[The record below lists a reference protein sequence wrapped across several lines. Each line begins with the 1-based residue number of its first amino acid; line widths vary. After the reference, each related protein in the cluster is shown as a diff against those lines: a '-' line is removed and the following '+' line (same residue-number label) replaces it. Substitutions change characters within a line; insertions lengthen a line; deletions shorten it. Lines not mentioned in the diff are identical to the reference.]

1 MTIEMIP
8 LISFAV
14 LTIFTPGP
22 NNISSASMGML
33 CGYRKT
39 IHYLLGISSGF
50 FLVMMGCA
58 YLSSALLRVMPFA
71 EGYLRWAGAAYIL
84 WLAKGALFADY
95 SLSESGQV
103 SRAFAKGFFLQIINP
118 KGVLYGITVY
128 STFLASI
135 SGRPGYLSL
144 SAAIFSATSFVA
156 ISTWALSGSAIKQKL
171 KNRSFKKGI
180 NISLAMLLA
189 YTAMEISGIL

>member
-39 IHYLLGISSGF
+39 VHYLLGISSGF
-50 FLVMMGCA
+50 FLVMMACA
-58 YLSSALLRVMPFA
+58 YLSSALLGLMPFA
-71 EGYLRWAGAAYIL
+71 ERYLRWAGATYIL
-84 WLAKGALFADY
+84 WLAMGALRADY
-95 SLSESGQV
+95 ALSESGHV
-103 SRAFAKGFFLQIINP
+103 AGAFTKGFFLQIVNP
-118 KGVLYGITVY
+118 KGALYGITVY

-135 SGRPGYLSL
+135 SGQPGYLLL
-144 SAAIFSATSFVA
+144 SAAVFAATSFVA
-156 ISTWALSGSAIKQKL
+156 ISTWALSGAAIKQKL
-171 KNRSFKKGI
+171 KNDSFKKII
-180 NISLAMLLA
+180 NISLAMLLV